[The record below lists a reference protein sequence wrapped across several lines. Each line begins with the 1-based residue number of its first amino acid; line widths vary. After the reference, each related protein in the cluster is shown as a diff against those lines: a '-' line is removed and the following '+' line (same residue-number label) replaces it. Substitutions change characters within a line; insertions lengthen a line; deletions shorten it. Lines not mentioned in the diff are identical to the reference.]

1 MSKTK
6 QSHTY
11 KIYAKTPI
19 ALKIIKKFEIV
30 YKSDVIKPYFTS
42 PVPDIKTP
50 QILDQPAP
58 IFTGRERE
66 LEVSKLVWPVNFDT
80 RFQKGN
86 RSNLKRLS

>member
-50 QILDQPAP
+50 
-58 IFTGRERE
+58 
-66 LEVSKLVWPVNFDT
+66 
-80 RFQKGN
+80 
-86 RSNLKRLS
+86 